1 MKTSQN
7 CQAHQRVARKLIAA
21 GAIGLAAL
29 LAAPAAQAQ
38 TTGTTQQYTPWAGAA
53 GQQMKSLI
61 ADLKAKIAAAEQ
73 SQAASPDFLADLK
86 ALVTK
91 YESMQNSGG
100 GGTAAGTLIFSDNF
114 SDMDYTS
121 KPAWKVSAGTW
132 GVDQGGVNYGL
143 VTKVRPQKLNINN
156 VLGALLNSQT
166 GSTNQNQ
173 NEFASIYTPVK
184 IPNAFALKV
193 TLTSKDKQGA
203 LNLGA
208 YQGASGSTLYR
219 MVYQPGAS
227 PGIAIQKVTSSG
239 ATTLGSY
246 NSVVNLEDGKP
257 HTLVFSRDAQ
267 GNMKVTLD
275 EKSVTTAKD
284 TSIKGDMAGLLF
296 INSGG
301 AYYIRD
307 VAVMSN

>member
-7 CQAHQRVARKLIAA
+7 CKAYQWIAAHWIAA
-21 GAIGLAAL
+21 GALGLSAL
-29 LAAPAAQAQ
+29 LAMPVAEAD
-38 TTGTTQQYTPWAGAA
+38 TSTTTQQYQPWAGAA
-53 GQQMKSLI
+53 GQQMKNMI
-61 ADLKAKIAAAEQ
+61 TELKAKIAAAEQ

-86 ALVTK
+86 ATVSK
-91 YESMQNSGG
+91 YEAMQTSGG
-100 GGTAAGTLIFSDNF
+100 TSGTPAGTKIFSDNF
-114 SDMDYTS
+114 SDGDYTS
-121 KPAWKVSAGTW
+121 NPAWKVSAGTW
-132 GVDQGGVNYGL
+132 AIDQGGTNHGL
-143 VTKVRPQKLNINN
+143 VSKVRPQKLNINN
-156 VLGALLNSQT
+156 VLGALLSNSQ
-166 GSTNQNQ
+166 STSQNQ
-173 NEFASIYTPVK
+173 FASIYTPVK

-219 MVYQPGAS
+219 MVYQPGAA

-246 NSVVNLEDGKP
+246 NSVVNLEDGKA
-257 HTLVFSRDAQ
+257 HILLFSRDAQ

-275 EKSVTTAKD
+275 EQSVATAKD
-284 TSIKGDMAGLLF
+284 TSIQGDLTGLLF

-301 AYYIRD
+301 AYYLRD
-307 VAVMSN
+307 VTVTSN